1 VLESCSINFNP
12 TIMLTNHEIAQQS
25 TQKPISDIAEKMN
38 LDSSDLIPYG
48 KEITKVHVNALNHPR
63 TQATPNKLILVS
75 ATTPTKAGEGKT
87 TTSIG
92 LAQGLNK
99 LGESVCLAL
108 REPSLGP
115 CMGIKGGATGGG
127 YAQVVPSARINLH
140 FTGDFHA
147 ITSANNLISAMLDNH
162 IYHRNLL
169 NIDPRQVVWRRV
181 MDMNDRSLRH
191 IVLGLGGK
199 THGTPREGGFDIT
212 AASEIM
218 AILCLA
224 NDIDDLRKRLD
235 RTLLAYTYTGEPV
248 YLNQL
253 EFTGSLM
260 ALLADAIHPNLV
272 QTIDGVPTFIHGGP
286 FANIAHGC
294 NSVLATKMAM
304 HHSQWAITEAGFG
317 FDLGAEKFF
326 DIKCQSANLDPA
338 AVVLVTTV
346 RALKLHGG
354 KDPDTL
360 EQEDVDSV
368 FAGLV
373 NLDKHIESVQQF
385 NKPLVVA
392 LNRFATDTDKEIEII
407 KHHVETKGIKFAESR
422 HFSEGGAGAIE
433 LAQAVMEI
441 ADNNKPFKPLYTL
454 NDSVINKVKAVS
466 QKMYG
471 AKSVA
476 FTKEAERDLIQIK
489 KLGLENLPICIA
501 KAPSSLSDDPKL
513 HGRPRD
519 FEVTVRGI
527 QINAGAGFLVVL
539 TGNIMRM
546 PGLPKQPVAQKIEL
560 QADGSITG
568 VG

>member
-1 VLESCSINFNP
+1 MSLLELKSV
-12 TIMLTNHEIAQQS
+12 MLSNSEIAKS
-25 TQKPISDIAEKMN
+25 VTTKPIKEIASAMGINESDM
-38 LDSSDLIPYG
+38 IPYG
-48 KEITKVHVNALNHPR
+48 TEITKVHINALNKP
-63 TQATPNKLILVS
+63 QNNSGKLILVS

-92 LAQGLNK
+92 LAQGMKK

-127 YAQVVPSARINLH
+127 YAQIVPNSRINLH

-147 ITSANNLISAMLDNH
+147 ITSANNLISAMIDNH

-169 NIDPRQVVWRRV
+169 NIDPRRIVWRRV
-181 MDMNDRSLRH
+181 MDMNDRSLRN
-191 IVLGLGGK
+191 IVVGLGGK
-199 THGTPREGGFDIT
+199 AHGVPREGGFDIT

-218 AILCLA
+218 AILCLS
-224 NDIDDLRKRLD
+224 NDLEDLRNRLD
-235 RTLLAYTYTGEPV
+235 RTLLAYNHDGEPI
-248 YLNQL
+248 YLKDL

-260 ALLADAIHPNLV
+260 ALLSDAIQPNLV
-272 QTIDGVPTFIHGGP
+272 QSLEGCPAFVHGGP

-294 NSVLATKMAM
+294 NSVIATKMAM
-304 HHSQWAITEAGFG
+304 HHSDWAITEAGFG

-326 DIKCQSANLDPA
+326 DIKCQSAGLDPA

-354 KDPDTL
+354 KNAEEL
-360 EQEDVDSV
+360 ENEDLTALTD
-368 FAGLV
+368 GLS

-385 NKPLVVA
+385 NKPMVVA
-392 LNRFATDTDKEIEII
+392 LNRFISDTDAEVELVRK
-407 KHHVETKGIKFAESR
+407 HVESKGIRFAESR
-422 HFSEGGAGAIE
+422 HFTEGGKGSVE
-433 LAQAVMEI
+433 LAKAVIEV
-441 ADNNKPFKPLYTL
+441 ADTSRKFIPLYDKT
-454 NDSVINKVKAVS
+454 DSVFKKIKKVS

-471 AKSVA
+471 AKDIA
-476 FTKEAERDLIQIK
+476 FTKDAERDLLQIK
-489 KLGLENLPICIA
+489 KLGLEHLPVCIA

-513 HGRPRD
+513 HGRPKD
-519 FEVTVRGI
+519 FFVTVRGI
-527 QINAGAGFLVVL
+527 QINSGAGFLVVL

-546 PGLPKQPVAQKIEL
+546 PGLPKSPVALKIEL
-560 QADGSITG
+560 QADGTITG

>member
-1 VLESCSINFNP
+1 
-12 TIMLTNHEIAQQS
+12 MLSNHEIVKQS
-25 TQKPISDIAEKMN
+25 SQKPITEIAKKMYINEK
-38 LDSSDLIPYG
+38 DLMPYG
-48 KEITKVHVNALNHPR
+48 KEITKIHVNALNHSR
-63 TQATPNKLILVS
+63 NTTAPNKLILVS

-99 LGESVCLAL
+99 LGETVCLAL

-147 ITSANNLISAMLDNH
+147 ITSANNLISAMIDNH
-162 IYHRNLL
+162 IYHRNLI

-181 MDMNDRSLRH
+181 MDMNDRSLRQ

-224 NDIDDLRKRLD
+224 NDVEDLRKRLD
-235 RTLLAYTYTGEPV
+235 RTLLAFTYTGEPV
-248 YLNQL
+248 YLHQL
-253 EFTGSLM
+253 DFTGALM
-260 ALLADAIHPNLV
+260 ALLSDAIHPNLV
-272 QTIDGVPTFIHGGP
+272 QTIDGVPAFIHGGP

-294 NSVLATKMAM
+294 NSVIATKMAM
-304 HHSQWAITEAGFG
+304 HHSEWAITEAGFG

-326 DIKCQSANLDPA
+326 DIKCQASGLDPA

-354 KDPDTL
+354 KDANEL
-360 EQEDVDSV
+360 EHEDLLSV
-368 FAGLV
+368 QAGLV
-373 NLDKHIESVQQF
+373 NLDKHIENVQQF
-385 NKPLVVA
+385 NKPMVVT
-392 LNRFATDTDKEIEII
+392 LNRFAADTDNEIAII
-407 KHHVETKGIKFAESR
+407 RKHVEDKGLKFAESR
-422 HFSEGGAGAIE
+422 HFIEGGDGAIE
-433 LAQAVMEI
+433 LAQAVI
-441 ADNNKPFKPLYTL
+441 DVADNNKPFKPLYEL
-454 NDSVINKVKAVS
+454 SDSVLKKVKSVS
-466 QKMYG
+466 KKMYG
-471 AKSVA
+471 ASSVS
-476 FTKEAERDLIQIK
+476 FTKEAEKDLMNINR
-489 KLGLENLPICIA
+489 LGLENLPICIA
-501 KAPSSLSDDPKL
+501 KAPSSLSDNPKL
-513 HGRPRD
+513 HGRPRG

-546 PGLPKQPVAQKIEL
+546 PGLPKVPEAQKIEL
-560 QADGSITG
+560 QSDGAITG

>member
-1 VLESCSINFNP
+1 
-12 TIMLTNHEIAQQS
+12 MLSNSEIAKS
-25 TQKPISDIAEKMN
+25 VTTQPIKEIATAMGISESDM
-38 LDSSDLIPYG
+38 IPHG
-48 KEITKVHVNALNHPR
+48 TEITKVHINALNKP
-63 TQATPNKLILVS
+63 QNNSGKLILVS

-92 LAQGLNK
+92 LAQGMKK

-127 YAQVVPSARINLH
+127 YAQIVPNSRINLH

-147 ITSANNLISAMLDNH
+147 ITSANNLISAMIDNH

-169 NIDPRQVVWRRV
+169 NIDPRRIVWRRV
-181 MDMNDRSLRH
+181 MDMNDRSLRN
-191 IVLGLGGK
+191 IVVGLGGK
-199 THGTPREGGFDIT
+199 AHGVPREGGFDIT

-218 AILCLA
+218 AILCLS
-224 NDIDDLRKRLD
+224 NDLEDLRNRLD
-235 RTLLAYTYTGEPV
+235 RTLLAYNHDGEPI
-248 YLNQL
+248 YLKDL

-260 ALLADAIHPNLV
+260 ALLSDAIHPNLV
-272 QTIDGVPTFIHGGP
+272 QSLEGCPAFVHGGP

-294 NSVLATKMAM
+294 NSVIATKMAM
-304 HHSQWAITEAGFG
+304 HHSDWAITEAGFG

-326 DIKCQSANLDPA
+326 DIKCQSAGLDPA

-354 KDPDTL
+354 KNAEEL
-360 EQEDVDSV
+360 ENEDLTSLSE
-368 FAGLV
+368 GLS

-385 NKPLVVA
+385 NKPMVVA
-392 LNRFATDTDKEIEII
+392 LNRFISDSDAEVELVR
-407 KHHVETKGIKFAESR
+407 KHVQSKGIRFAESR
-422 HFSEGGAGAIE
+422 HFTEGGNGSVE
-433 LAQAVMEI
+433 LAKAVIEV
-441 ADNNKPFKPLYTL
+441 ADTSRKFIPLYDKT
-454 NDSVINKVKAVS
+454 DSVFKKIKKVS

-471 AKSVA
+471 AKDIA
-476 FTKEAERDLIQIK
+476 FTKDAEKDLLQIK
-489 KLGLENLPICIA
+489 KLGLEHLPVCIA

-513 HGRPRD
+513 HGRPKD
-519 FEVTVRGI
+519 FFVTVRGI
-527 QINAGAGFLVVL
+527 QINSGAGFLVVL

-546 PGLPKQPVAQKIEL
+546 PGLPKAPVALKIEL
-560 QADGSITG
+560 QKDGTITG

>member
-1 VLESCSINFNP
+1 
-12 TIMLTNHEIAQQS
+12 MLSNHEIVKQS
-25 TQKPISDIAEKMN
+25 TQKPITDIADKMN
-38 LDSSDLIPYG
+38 INDSDLMPYG
-48 KEITKVHVNALNHPR
+48 KEITKVHVNALK
-63 TQATPNKLILVS
+63 QARATSKPNKLILVS

-147 ITSANNLISAMLDNH
+147 ITSSNNLISAMIDNH

-181 MDMNDRSLRH
+181 MDMNDRSLRQ

-224 NDIDDLRKRLD
+224 NDVEDLRKRLD
-235 RTLLAYTYTGEPV
+235 RTLLAFTYTGEPV
-248 YLNQL
+248 YLRDL
-253 EFTGSLM
+253 EFTGALM
-260 ALLADAIHPNLV
+260 ALLSDAIHPNLV
-272 QTIDGVPTFIHGGP
+272 QTIDGVPAFIHGGP

-294 NSVLATKMAM
+294 NSVIATKMAL
-304 HHSQWAITEAGFG
+304 HHSDWAITEAGFG

-354 KDPDTL
+354 KNSADL
-360 EQEDVDSV
+360 EHEDLLSV
-368 FAGLV
+368 QAGLV
-373 NLDKHIESVQQF
+373 NLDKHIENVQQF
-385 NKPLVVA
+385 NKPMVVA
-392 LNRFATDTDKEIEII
+392 LNRFAADSDNEIAII
-407 KHHVETKGIKFAESR
+407 RKHVENMGLKFAESR
-422 HFSEGGAGAIE
+422 HFAEGGDGAIE
-433 LAQAVMEI
+433 LAQAVMDI
-441 ADNNKPFKPLYTL
+441 ADNDKPFEPLYQL
-454 NDSVINKVKAVS
+454 SDSVLEKVQSVCR
-466 QKMYG
+466 KMYG
-471 AKSVA
+471 ADDVA
-476 FTKEAERDLIQIK
+476 FTKEAEKDLIHIK
-489 KLGLENLPICIA
+489 KLGLESLPICIA
-501 KAPSSLSDDPKL
+501 KAPSSLSDNPKL

-546 PGLPKQPVAQKIEL
+546 PGLPKIPEAQKIEL
-560 QADGSITG
+560 QEEGTVTG

>member
-1 VLESCSINFNP
+1 
-12 TIMLTNHEIAQQS
+12 MLSNHEIVKQS
-25 TQKPISDIAEKMN
+25 SQKPITDIAEKMN
-38 LDSSDLIPYG
+38 IDSSDLMPYG
-48 KEITKVHVNALNHPR
+48 KEITKVHVNALKKARAHPL
-63 TQATPNKLILVS
+63 ANKLILVS

-162 IYHRNLL
+162 IYHRNLI
-169 NIDPRQVVWRRV
+169 NIDPRQVLWRRV

-191 IVLGLGGK
+191 IILGLGGK

-224 NDIDDLRKRLD
+224 NDIEDLRKRLD
-235 RTLLAYTYTGEPV
+235 RILLAFTYTGEPV
-248 YLNQL
+248 YLHQL
-253 EFTGSLM
+253 EFTGALM
-260 ALLADAIHPNLV
+260 ALLSDAIHPNLV
-272 QTIDGVPTFIHGGP
+272 QTIDGVPAFIHGGP

-294 NSVLATKMAM
+294 NSVIATKMAM
-304 HHSQWAITEAGFG
+304 HYSDWAITEAGFG

-326 DIKCQSANLDPA
+326 DIKCQSAKLDPA
-338 AVVLVTTV
+338 VIVLVTTV

-354 KDPDTL
+354 YEDNNL
-360 EQEDVDSV
+360 ELEDLDSV
-368 FAGLV
+368 QAGLV
-373 NLDKHIESVQQF
+373 NLDKHIENVQQF
-385 NKPLVVA
+385 NKPMVVA
-392 LNRFATDTDKEIEII
+392 LNRFIIDSDNEIAII
-407 KHHVETKGIKFAESR
+407 RQHVESKGIR
-422 HFSEGGAGAIE
+422 FSESKHFTEGGDGAIE
-433 LAQAVMEI
+433 LAQAVIDVAEHNI
-441 ADNNKPFKPLYTL
+441 PFKPLYKL
-454 NDSVINKVKAVS
+454 SDPVIVKVQSVCR
-466 QKMYG
+466 KMYG
-471 AKSVA
+471 ADDVA
-476 FTKEAERDLIQIK
+476 FTKEAEKDLLQIK

-501 KAPSSLSDDPKL
+501 KAPSSLSDNPKL
-513 HGRPRD
+513 YGRPRD
-519 FEVTVRGI
+519 FDVTVRGI

-539 TGNIMRM
+539 TGDVMRM
-546 PGLPKQPVAQKIEL
+546 PGLSKKPVAQQIKLLE
-560 QADGSITG
+560 DGTITG

>member
-1 VLESCSINFNP
+1 
-12 TIMLTNHEIAQQS
+12 MLSNHEIVKQS
-25 TQKPISDIAEKMN
+25 TQKPITDIADIMKIDN
-38 LDSSDLIPYG
+38 SDLMPYG
-48 KEITKVHVNALNHPR
+48 KEITKVHVNALN
-63 TQATPNKLILVS
+63 QARATTAPNKLILVS
-75 ATTPTKAGEGKT
+75 ATTPTRAGEGKT

-181 MDMNDRSLRH
+181 MDMNDRSLRQ

-224 NDIDDLRKRLD
+224 NDVEDLRKRLD
-235 RTLLAYTYTGEPV
+235 RTLLAFTYTGEPV
-248 YLNQL
+248 YLREL
-253 EFTGSLM
+253 EFTGALM
-260 ALLADAIHPNLV
+260 ALLSDAIHPNLV
-272 QTIDGVPTFIHGGP
+272 QTIDGVPAFIHGGP

-294 NSVLATKMAM
+294 NSVIATKMAM
-304 HHSQWAITEAGFG
+304 HHSDWAITEAGFG

-354 KDPDTL
+354 KDANNL
-360 EQEDVDSV
+360 EHEDLLSV
-368 FAGLV
+368 QAGLV
-373 NLDKHIESVQQF
+373 NLDKHIENVQQF
-385 NKPLVVA
+385 NKPMVVA
-392 LNRFATDTDKEIEII
+392 LNRFAADSDNEIAII
-407 KHHVETKGIKFAESR
+407 RKHVETMGIKFAETR
-422 HFSEGGAGAIE
+422 HFAEGGDGAIE
-433 LAQAVMEI
+433 LAQAVI
-441 ADNNKPFKPLYTL
+441 DVADNNKPFKPLYQL
-454 NDSVINKVKAVS
+454 SDSVLEKVKSVCR
-466 QKMYG
+466 KMYG
-471 AKSVA
+471 AGDVA
-476 FTKEAERDLIQIK
+476 FTKEAERDLIHIK

-501 KAPSSLSDDPKL
+501 KAPSSLSDNPKL

-546 PGLPKQPVAQKIEL
+546 PGLPKIPEAQKIEL
-560 QADGSITG
+560 QEDGTVTG

>member
-1 VLESCSINFNP
+1 
-12 TIMLTNHEIAQQS
+12 MLSNSEIAKS
-25 TQKPISDIAEKMN
+25 MTTQPIKEIATAMGIGESDM
-38 LDSSDLIPYG
+38 IPYG
-48 KEITKVHVNALNHPR
+48 TEITKVHINALNKP
-63 TQATPNKLILVS
+63 QNNSGKLILVS

-92 LAQGLNK
+92 LAQGMKK

-127 YAQVVPSARINLH
+127 YAHIVPNSRINLH

-147 ITSANNLISAMLDNH
+147 ITSANNLISAMIDNH

-169 NIDPRQVVWRRV
+169 NIDPRRIVWRRV
-181 MDMNDRSLRH
+181 MDMNDRSLRN
-191 IVLGLGGK
+191 IVVGLGGK
-199 THGTPREGGFDIT
+199 AHGVPREGGFDIT

-218 AILCLA
+218 AILCLS
-224 NDIDDLRKRLD
+224 NDLEDLRNRLD
-235 RTLLAYTYTGEPV
+235 RTLLAYNHDGEPI
-248 YLNQL
+248 YLKDL

-260 ALLADAIHPNLV
+260 ALLSDAIHPNLV
-272 QTIDGVPTFIHGGP
+272 QSLEGCPAFVHGGP

-294 NSVLATKMAM
+294 NSVIATKMAM
-304 HHSQWAITEAGFG
+304 HHSDWAITEAGFG

-326 DIKCQSANLDPA
+326 DIKCQSAGLDPA

-354 KDPDTL
+354 KNAEEL
-360 EQEDVDSV
+360 ENEDLTALAD
-368 FAGLV
+368 GLS

-385 NKPLVVA
+385 NKPMVVA
-392 LNRFATDTDKEIEII
+392 LNRFISDTDAEVELVS
-407 KHHVETKGIKFAESR
+407 KHVQSKGIRFAESR
-422 HFSEGGAGAIE
+422 HFTEGGKGSVE
-433 LAQAVMEI
+433 LAKAVIEV
-441 ADNNKPFKPLYTL
+441 ADTSRKFIPLYDET
-454 NDSVINKVKAVS
+454 DSVFKKIKKVS

-471 AKSVA
+471 AKDIA
-476 FTKEAERDLIQIK
+476 FTKDAERDLQQIK
-489 KLGLENLPICIA
+489 KLGLEHLPVCIA

-513 HGRPRD
+513 HGRPKD
-519 FEVTVRGI
+519 FFVTVRGI
-527 QINAGAGFLVVL
+527 QINSGAGFLVVL

-546 PGLPKQPVAQKIEL
+546 PGLPKSPVALKIEL
-560 QADGSITG
+560 QADGTITG